1 MKNFINKNEEALKEL
16 KKYNESLD
24 NIKHQYFIQNSEK
37 ILLVIF
43 ETLKDKPLPD
53 YYSPDAFRKLFEH
66 EFAFGRK
73 LSSSP
78 DLDYINKMGLRG
90 ATDCCIR
97 CFTDESWKSMLDL
110 LSE

>member
-1 MKNFINKNEEALKEL
+1 MNDNHTKALEELMLYNSFLDKN
-16 KKYNESLD
+16 S
-24 NIKHQYFIQNSEK
+24 HQYFIQNSEK
-37 ILLVIF
+37 ILLDII
-43 ETLKDKPLPD
+43 EKLGDKPLPD
-53 YYSPDAFRKLFEH
+53 YYSPDAFRKLLEY

-78 DLDYINKMGLRG
+78 DLDYLNKMGLRG

-110 LSE
+110 LNE

>member
-1 MKNFINKNEEALKEL
+1 MWSNWCDYKFEGEI
-16 KKYNESLD
+16 KYGERVKIVGAVRPTIGSYVPGED
-24 NIKHQYFIQNSEK
+24 ITIEK
-37 ILLVIF
+37 LG
-43 ETLKDKPLPD
+43 DKPLPD
-53 YYSPDAFRKLFEH
+53 YYSPDAFRKLFEY

-78 DLDYINKMGLRG
+78 DLDYINRMGLRG

-110 LSE
+110 LNE

>member
-1 MKNFINKNEEALKEL
+1 MKDNNVKALEELRT
-16 KKYNESLD
+16 YNSSLD
-24 NIKHQYFIQNSEK
+24 KEKHQFFLQVSEQ
-37 ILLVIF
+37 ILSDIIEKLG
-43 ETLKDKPLPD
+43 DKPLPD
-53 YYSPDAFRKLFEH
+53 YYFPDAFRKLFEY

-110 LSE
+110 LNE

>member
-1 MKNFINKNEEALKEL
+1 MKDNKVKALEELRT
-16 KKYNESLD
+16 YNSSLD
-24 NIKHQYFIQNSEK
+24 KEKHQFFLQVSEQ
-37 ILLVIF
+37 
-43 ETLKDKPLPD
+43 TLSDIIEKLGDKPLPD
-53 YYSPDAFRKLFEH
+53 YYSPDAFRKLFEY

-78 DLDYINKMGLRG
+78 DLDYMNKMGLRG

-110 LSE
+110 LNE

>member
-1 MKNFINKNEEALKEL
+1 MKNFTNIDAINELKE
-16 KKYNESLD
+16 YNASLD
-24 NIKHQYFIQNSEK
+24 KEKHQFF
-37 ILLVIF
+37 LLVS
-43 ETLKDKPLPD
+43 EQTLSDIIEKLGDKPLPD
-53 YYSPDAFRKLFEH
+53 YYSPDAFRKLFEY

-78 DLDYINKMGLRG
+78 DLDYMNKMGLRG

-110 LSE
+110 LNE